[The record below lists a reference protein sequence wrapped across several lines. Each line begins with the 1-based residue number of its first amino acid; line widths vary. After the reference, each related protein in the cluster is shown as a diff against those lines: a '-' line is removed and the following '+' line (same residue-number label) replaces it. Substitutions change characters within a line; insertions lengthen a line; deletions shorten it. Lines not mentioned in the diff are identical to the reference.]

1 MHQEGQ
7 DILNGALSLALKSTM
22 DRGVHI
28 RTWNSLKD
36 PKLGSI
42 CHGNEQDAPLVSG
55 PSRPA
60 LPRTGPRWGNTD
72 LARKRCRKS
81 LSSIGLLL
89 ASAAGRAD
97 RVLRDGAVIHAPGA
111 CLHPLQESPSR
122 WCSRARLKRAA
133 ELLSSLSY
141 SATRWQV

>member
-22 DRGVHI
+22 DRRVHI
-28 RTWNSLKD
+28 RTQNRLKD

-72 LARKRCRKS
+72 LGRKRGRKS
-81 LSSIGLLL
+81 LSSIRLIL
-89 ASAAGRAD
+89 ASAAGRTGLGGL
-97 RVLRDGAVIHAPGA
+97 VGAVIHAPGA
-111 CLHPLQESPSR
+111 RLPPLLESPSR
-122 WCSRARLKRAA
+122 RWSRARLKHAA
-133 ELLSSLSY
+133 ELLDSLSY
-141 SATRWQV
+141 TATRWQV